1 MHTKI
6 VIIFLINFFVESFQ
20 MTKILKAV
28 PTQILVF
35 IKMLTFSFFF
45 NSLLTYIK
53 IKKKKN
59 LPISIFHLFFVSKL
73 KFAKNYNVL
82 HTYIKQYTIIISEKL
97 KK

>member
-53 IKKKKN
+53 IKKKKKSTN
-59 LPISIFHLFFVSKL
+59 FNFSFIFCFK
-73 KFAKNYNVL
+73 
-82 HTYIKQYTIIISEKL
+82 TQICEKL
-97 KK
+97 